1 MSNLKSFMV
10 FASLLLFFRGPVSA
24 DETEPFAALCARR
37 DLQALREAQQEMIVR
52 DIAAATGI
60 MESTLRKLLAEGV
73 GQGRATFC
81 QPSPL

>member
-10 FASLLLFFRGPVSA
+10 LASLLLFFPGQVSA

-37 DLQALREAQQEMIVR
+37 DLQALREAQQEMTVR

-60 MESTLRKLLAEGV
+60 MESTLRKLLLKGSAKEAGIRC
-73 GQGRATFC
+73 GG
-81 QPSPL
+81 